1 MGLYVKHPLGFDKTF
16 TPSAFSTGSFSHQGW
31 TGALATFDPNNQI
44 HQSILVNAIYES
56 DNKDKV
62 RNDKPVG
69 YGGRF
74 DKYLA
79 TITDDTMIM
88 FIAKKYFDTYIN
100 KNNMDNNITFKI

>member
-1 MGLYVKHPLGFDKTF
+1 MIKHLLHLH
-16 TPSAFSTGSFSHQGW
+16 FSTGSFSHQGW

-56 DNKDKV
+56 DDKDKV

-79 TITDDTMIM
+79 TLTDDTMIM